1 MRHICSHCRL
11 TSPDGNLWCQ
21 EVDCPAGSLPL
32 LFKYGDYLGNL
43 KILELM
49 RVLKT
54 ATIYKVERGID
65 KEHEVLILK
74 VANPGSENE
83 AYLRNEA
90 EALRTI
96 TMSSRDKHPALP
108 TWRPHMAVN
117 GQDAFGIVTSGEQTR
132 YFFVMDFIEG
142 EFLTDSLLDNPQPW
156 HEDVGWFM
164 LTLSE
169 AIIRI
174 EKITERLHL
183 NVNPDV
189 VLVRR
194 NNAGIP
200 QPILLDVGLLSPTG
214 KQLPATEAQA
224 LQQHLMAAYTPT
236 ELIRGGTLNPA
247 ADVYALGLILYE
259 MLAGKP
265 AYPYTLRRTEDIYD
279 EIQQVSPVLRR
290 AVLPVTP
297 RRGRKGAKSSAE
309 GVDGLLDIV
318 QRAVRHDHPK
328 RYTNVAEFRM
338 ALLNLYG
345 EVVNKR
351 RFDMNAFFSD
361 VRRVAIYSMIGLVVI
376 FVLMIL
382 LSALTHR

>member
-49 RVLKT
+49 RVLRS
-54 ATIYKVERGID
+54 ATLYKVERGLD
-65 KEHEVLILK
+65 DERQVLILK
-74 VANPGSENE
+74 VANPGAENE

-96 TMSSRDKHPALP
+96 TTRGRDLHPALP
-108 TWRPHMAVN
+108 NWQPHGAVN
-117 GQDAFGIVTSGEQTR
+117 GQDAYGIATYGEQTR
-132 YFFVMDFIEG
+132 YFFLMDYIEG

-164 LTLSE
+164 LSLAE
-169 AIIRI
+169 AVIRI

-183 NVNPDV
+183 NINPDV

-194 NNAGIP
+194 NNAGVP
-200 QPILLDVGLLSPTG
+200 QPVLMDMGLLFPNG

-224 LQQHLMAAYTPT
+224 LQRHLLAAYTAP
-236 ELIRGGTLNPA
+236 ELIHGGTLTPQ
-247 ADVYALGLILYE
+247 ADVYTLGLILYE

-265 AYPYTLRRTEDIYD
+265 AYPYALRRTEDIYE
-279 EIQQVSPVLRR
+279 EIKQVSPVLKRTD
-290 AVLPVTP
+290 LPVTP
-297 RRGRKGAKSSAE
+297 RRGRKGGKSASE
-309 GVDGLLDIV
+309 GIDGLLDIV

-328 RYTNVAEFRM
+328 RYAKAAEFRA

-351 RFDMNAFFSD
+351 RFDMDAFLSD
-361 VRRVAIYSMIGLVVI
+361 ARRVVTYTSVGLVVL
-376 FVLMIL
+376 FVLSIL
-382 LSALTHR
+382 ISALTR

>member
-49 RVLKT
+49 RVLRS
-54 ATIYKVERGID
+54 ATIYKVERGVVD
-65 KEHEVLILK
+65 ERQVLIMK
-74 VANPGSENE
+74 VANPGTENE

-90 EALRTI
+90 EALRTV
-96 TMSSRDKHPALP
+96 TMATRDEHSALP
-108 TWRPHMAVN
+108 KWQPHGAVN
-117 GQDAFGIVTSGEQTR
+117 GQDAYGIATYGEQTR
-132 YFFVMDFIEG
+132 YFFLMDYVDG

-183 NVNPDV
+183 NINPDV
-189 VLVRR
+189 VMVRR
-194 NNAGIP
+194 NNAGVP
-200 QPILLDVGLLSPTG
+200 QPVLLDMGLLFPNG

-224 LQQHLMAAYTPT
+224 LQQHLLAAYTPS
-236 ELIRGGTLNPA
+236 ELIHGGTLSTS
-247 ADVYALGLILYE
+247 ADVYSLGLILYE

-265 AYPYTLRRTEDIYD
+265 AYPYTLRRTEDIYE
-279 EIQQVSPVLRR
+279 EIKQVSPVLRR
-290 AVLPVTP
+290 ADLPVTP
-297 RRGRKGAKSSAE
+297 RRGRKGGRSSSE

-328 RYTNVAEFRM
+328 RYTNVAEFRQ

-345 EVVNKR
+345 EVMNKR
-351 RFDMNAFFSD
+351 RFDMDVFFRD
-361 VRRVAIYSMIGLVVI
+361 VKKVAIYTMIGLLVLFVVS
-376 FVLMIL
+376 IL
-382 LSALTHR
+382 ISALTR

>member
-49 RVLKT
+49 RVLRS
-54 ATIYKVERGID
+54 ATIYKVERGLD
-65 KEHEVLILK
+65 NEREVLILK
-74 VANPGSENE
+74 VANPGTENE
-83 AYLRNEA
+83 SYLRNEA
-90 EALRTI
+90 EALRTV
-96 TMSSRDKHPALP
+96 TMKTTDEHSALP
-108 TWRPHMAVN
+108 RWKPHGAVN
-117 GQDAFGIVTSGEQTR
+117 GQDAYGIATYGEQTR
-132 YFFVMDFIEG
+132 YFFVMDYIEG

-174 EKITERLHL
+174 EKITNRLHL

-189 VLVRR
+189 VMVRR
-194 NNAGIP
+194 NNAGVP
-200 QPILLDVGLLSPTG
+200 QPVLLDMGLLFPTG

-224 LQQHLMAAYTPT
+224 LQQHLLAAYTPA
-236 ELIRGGTLNPA
+236 ELIHGGTLNA
-247 ADVYALGLILYE
+247 TADVYSLGLILYE

-265 AYPYTLRRTEDIYD
+265 AYPYTLRRTEDIYE
-279 EIQQVSPVLRR
+279 EIKQVSPVLRR
-290 AVLPVTP
+290 ADLPTTP
-297 RRGRKGAKSSAE
+297 RRGRKGGRSASE

-328 RYTNVAEFRM
+328 RYTNVAEFRQ

-351 RFDMNAFFSD
+351 RFDMDVFFRD
-361 VRRVAIYSMIGLVVI
+361 VKKVAIYAMIGLLVL
-376 FVLMIL
+376 FVLSII
-382 LSALTHR
+382 LSALTR

>member
-49 RVLKT
+49 RVLRT

-65 KEHEVLILK
+65 KERQFLILK
-74 VANPGSENE
+74 VANPGTENE

-96 TMSSRDKHPALP
+96 TMSNRDQHSALP
-108 TWRPHMAVN
+108 TWQPHGAVN
-117 GQDAFGIVTSGEQTR
+117 GQDAYGIATYGEQTR
-132 YFFVMDFIEG
+132 YFFLMDYIEG

-169 AIIRI
+169 AVIRV

-194 NNAGIP
+194 NNAGVP
-200 QPILLDVGLLSPTG
+200 QPVLLDMGLLFPNG
-214 KQLPATEAQA
+214 KMLPATEAQA
-224 LQQHLMAAYTPT
+224 LQHHLMAAYTPS
-236 ELIRGGTLNPA
+236 ELIHGGTLTPT
-247 ADVYALGLILYE
+247 ADVYTLGLILYE

-265 AYPYTLRRTEDIYD
+265 AFPYTLRRTEDIYE
-279 EIQQVSPVLRR
+279 EIKQVSPVLKR
-290 AVLPVTP
+290 ADLPVSP
-297 RRGRKGAKSSAE
+297 RRGRKGARGSAE
-309 GVDGLLDIV
+309 GIDSLLDIV

-328 RYTNVAEFRM
+328 RYTNVAEFRQ

-345 EVVNKR
+345 EVVNKK
-351 RFDMNAFFSD
+351 RFDMDQFFKD
-361 VRRVAIYSMIGLVVI
+361 VRKVVVYSSIGLL
-376 FVLMIL
+376 VLFILTIL
-382 LSALTHR
+382 LNAVTR